1 MSTLRN
7 DLRDYVAVRRALG
20 TQLREPAMTLGH
32 FVEFL
37 ECEGA
42 EFITTELALRWARE
56 PEQVQRAT
64 WARRLGMVR
73 RFAAWQS
80 GFDPR
85 TEVPPRGL
93 IEARHRRTKPHI
105 FTEEEIEQLMA
116 EASRLPSPSGLRALT
131 HVTFIGLLAATG
143 LRPGEALALDV
154 HDVDLTNGVLSI
166 RQTKFGK
173 SRFVPV
179 DDSTRAALAHYAEQR
194 DELCPRRRTEAF
206 FVSERETRLGQCA
219 ARRTFARLSCV
230 IGLRTAVEGR
240 RIGRGPRLMDFR
252 HTFATWRLVEW
263 YREGL
268 NVEREMP
275 KLATYL
281 GHVNVSHTYWYI
293 EAIPELL
300 QLATEQFTVRRSG
313 GSL

>member
-1 MSTLRN
+1 MNTLRN
-7 DLRDYVAVRRALG
+7 ALREYVAVRRALG
-20 TQLREPAMTLGH
+20 TQLQGAAMTLGH

-37 ECEGA
+37 EREGA
-42 EFITTELALRWARE
+42 EFITTELALHWASE

-64 WARRLGMVR
+64 WARRLSMVR
-73 RFAAWQS
+73 QFASWLS

-85 TEVPPRGL
+85 TEIPPRGL

-105 FTEEEIEQLMA
+105 FTQQEIEQLMA
-116 EASRLPSPSGLRALT
+116 EASRLPSRTGLRALT
-131 HVTFIGLLAATG
+131 HVTLIGLLAATG

-154 HDVDLTNGVLSI
+154 HDVDLENGVLAV

-179 DDSTRAALAHYAEQR
+179 DDSTRVALAHYAERR
-194 DELCPRRRTEAF
+194 DEFFPRRETGAF
-206 FVSERETRLGQCA
+206 LVSGRGTRLDQCA
-219 ARRTFARLSCV
+219 TRRTFAKLSCL
-230 IGLRTAVEGR
+230 IGLRTAAEGQ
-240 RIGRGPRLMDFR
+240 RIGHGPRLMDFR
-252 HTFATWRLVEW
+252 HTFATWRIVEW
-263 YREGL
+263 YRAGL
-268 NVEREMP
+268 NVAREMP

-281 GHVNVSHTYWYI
+281 GHVDIGDTYWYI

-300 QLATEQFTVRRSG
+300 QLATEQFTVRQKG